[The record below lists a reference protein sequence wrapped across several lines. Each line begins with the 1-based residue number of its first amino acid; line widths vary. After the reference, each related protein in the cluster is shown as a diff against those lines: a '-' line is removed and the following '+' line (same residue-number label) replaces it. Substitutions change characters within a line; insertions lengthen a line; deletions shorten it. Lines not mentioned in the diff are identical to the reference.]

1 MKNSRTKGNLILLL
15 TAIVWGTGFIAQ
27 KLGNEAMP
35 PMAFNAIRQF
45 FAGLVLIPIMM
56 ISLRKSGYLDPNKNS
71 RTVLDYRKKKAL
83 IGGSIC
89 GLCMLAGTAT
99 QQIGLLTVSAG
110 KSGFISAIYIVF
122 TPLFSV
128 IIGKR
133 VNVKTFACIALAML
147 GFGIMSLKGGLSGAT
162 TGDWL
167 TLISAASFAAQIVAI
182 SFFVDKDNDIILSV
196 IEMLVCGVVGLIISF
211 IFEEPTIASTMAGMP
226 AILYSTFVPTAI
238 GYTGQIV
245 GEKYTDSTSAALI
258 MSLESVFAAIFGA
271 ILLSEVMSGRE
282 LLGSVIIFAA
292 VIIDQVDFSRK
303 SRYNKHS

>member
-1 MKNSRTKGNLILLL
+1 MLGSDKAKGNVILLI

-27 KLGNEAMP
+27 KLGNAAMP
-35 PMAFNAIRQF
+35 PMAFNAIRQL
-45 FAGLVLIPIMM
+45 FAGIVLCPVMAF
-56 ISLRKSGYLDPNKNS
+56 SLKKSGYLDPGQNTRS
-71 RTVLDYRKKKAL
+71 AIEYRKKKAL
-83 IGGSIC
+83 VGGIIC

-110 KSGFISAIYIVF
+110 KSGFISSIYIVF

-128 IIGKR
+128 ILGKK
-133 VNVKTFACIALAML
+133 VNLKTFACIAIAMF
-147 GFGIMSLKGGLSGAT
+147 GFGVMSLKGGISGAT

-182 SFFVDKDNDIILSV
+182 SFFVDKDNDIVLSV
-196 IEMLVCGVVGLIISF
+196 IEMIVCGIVGLVISF
-211 IFEEPTIASTMAGMP
+211 FFEAPTMESVMAGMP

-271 ILLSEVMSGRE
+271 LFLAERMSGRE
-282 LLGSVIIFAA
+282 LIGCAIIFAA
-292 VIIDQVDFSRK
+292 VIIDQVEFRK
-303 SRYNKHS
+303 RKMR

>member
-1 MKNSRTKGNLILLL
+1 MLGSDKAKGNVILLI

-35 PMAFNAIRQF
+35 PMAFNAIRQL
-45 FAGLVLIPIMM
+45 FAGIVLCPVMAF
-56 ISLRKSGYLDPNKNS
+56 SLKKSGYLDPSQNTRS
-71 RTVLDYRKKKAL
+71 ALEYRKKKAL
-83 IGGSIC
+83 VGGIIC

-110 KSGFISAIYIVF
+110 KSGFISSIYIVF

-128 IIGKR
+128 ILGKK
-133 VNVKTFACIALAML
+133 VNLKTFACIAIAMF
-147 GFGIMSLKGGLSGAT
+147 GFGVMSLKGGLSGAT

-196 IEMLVCGVVGLIISF
+196 IEMIVCGIVGLVISF
-211 IFEEPTIASTMAGMP
+211 IFEAPTMESVMAGMP

-271 ILLSEVMSGRE
+271 LFLAERMSGRE
-282 LLGSVIIFAA
+282 LIGCAIIFAA
-292 VIIDQVDFSRK
+292 VIIDQVEFRK
-303 SRYNKHS
+303 SR

>member
-1 MKNSRTKGNLILLL
+1 MKGKTKGNLILLL
-15 TAIVWGTGFIAQ
+15 TAVVWGTGFIAQ

-35 PMAFNAIRQF
+35 PMAFNAIRQL
-45 FAGLVLIPIMM
+45 FAGIVLCPVMM
-56 ISLRKSGYLDPNKNS
+56 FSLKKSRYLDPSCNTRS
-71 RTVLDYRKKKAL
+71 AIDYRKKKAL

-133 VNVKTFACIALAML
+133 VNVKTFVCIALAMF
-147 GFGIMSLKGGLSGAT
+147 GFGVMSLKGGLGGAT

-167 TLISAASFAAQIVAI
+167 TLISAAAFAAQIVVI
-182 SFFVDKDNDIILSV
+182 SFFVDKDNDIVLSV
-196 IEMLVCGVVGLIISF
+196 IEMLVCGIVGLIISF

-271 ILLSEVMSGRE
+271 MLLAEHMSGRE
-282 LLGSVIIFAA
+282 LLGSTIIFAA
-292 VIIDQVDFSRK
+292 VIADQVEFHK
-303 SRYNKHS
+303 KPNKKKQ